1 MVKLQLIFRKRIP
14 GYTDRILFASY
25 TDPSHLFSPQTTLI
39 PTPPPV
45 PSTTTQILAFCS
57 TPSTVMSD
65 HKPVHAI
72 LELPPA
78 DHAISSPHLAPVL
91 PPAPAP
97 HPRRPSPI
105 SYEQLIL
112 LKIIGTL
119 ADKIVG
125 WPWTIVVLLG
135 AGNPSAGMGV
145 SAFITMIWGIWWSG
159 IYST

>member
-1 MVKLQLIFRKRIP
+1 MTRKRIP

-25 TDPSHLFSPQTTLI
+25 TDPSQLFSVQATLT
-39 PTPPPV
+39 PTAPPT
-45 PSTTTQILAFCS
+45 PSTTTQILSFNS

-72 LELPPA
+72 VELPPV
-78 DHAISSPHLAPVL
+78 DHSISSPGLAPVL
-91 PPAPAP
+91 PPAPSHHP
-97 HPRRPSPI
+97 HRPTAI

-119 ADKIVG
+119 ADKAVG
-125 WPWTIVVLLG
+125 WPWTLVVLLG

-145 SAFITMIWGIWWSG
+145 SAFIAMIWGIWWSG
-159 IYST
+159 VYSA